1 MKLPFLDSLA
11 NIGIGEE
18 KTFFIE
24 NLSMLLASGMTIST
38 ALSAIKADLR
48 SPRMKEIVAEIET
61 DVNAGVRTSAAL
73 EKSRILPEQIISL
86 IRVGEETGRLSENL
100 KVIVSLQHREL
111 AFNSKIRSA
120 MLYPALVLGLTFVIG
135 VGVTWFILPRL
146 ATVFGQLDVTLPL
159 ITRVLIAGGTFLG
172 NYGIIFV
179 PVLLILAGLAAYF
192 IFISPKTK
200 ALGQNLLLLF
210 PGVGKL
216 ILEVE
221 ISRMGYLLGT
231 LLASGIPVVD
241 ALASLTK
248 ATNFQKYRDFYGFL
262 KVKVEEGNS
271 FQKSFNFYPGSS
283 KFVPTPVQQM
293 LVAADRSGNLSNT
306 LLKIGTLYEEKIDT
320 TMKDLSTIIE
330 PILLVFVWL
339 GVVGVAMAVI
349 LPVYSL
355 IGGLNKPVSP

>member
-73 EKSRILPEQIISL
+73 EKSHILPEQIISL

-100 KVIVSLQHREL
+100 KVIVNLQHREL

-159 ITRVLIAGGTFLG
+159 ITRALIAAGTFLG
-172 NYGIIFV
+172 DYGAIFL
-179 PVLLILAGLAAYF
+179 P
-192 IFISPKTK
+192 S
-200 ALGQNLLLLF
+200 LLLL
-210 PGVGKL
+210 VG
-216 ILEVE
+216 I
-221 ISRMGYLLGT
+221 
-231 LLASGIPVVD
+231 A
-241 ALASLTK
+241 
-248 ATNFQKYRDFYGFL
+248 
-262 KVKVEEGNS
+262 
-271 FQKSFNFYPGSS
+271 
-283 KFVPTPVQQM
+283 
-293 LVAADRSGNLSNT
+293 
-306 LLKIGTLYEEKIDT
+306 
-320 TMKDLSTIIE
+320 
-330 PILLVFVWL
+330 
-339 GVVGVAMAVI
+339 
-349 LPVYSL
+349 
-355 IGGLNKPVSP
+355 